1 MKPTGP
7 GRPIVSMVI
16 DGFESVFQISISSQ
30 NLHGSACCAAAV
42 ATRRRTAR
50 PATRA
55 MPQRCRVAALP
66 PRLPGPAH
74 SAVAAARP
82 SLSRRVLPIL
92 PLPPQLA
99 VARLDPQLRR
109 RAAAFPLPG
118 PAGLVVAAALPYRA
132 PPLPCLAHPV
142 VAAMRSPA
150 ARRVPACA
158 VASWILRFQGWS
170 VQPDPPPLHR
180 AAAAAAAAVTPLRR
194 REIIEIGH

>member
-1 MKPTGP
+1 
-7 GRPIVSMVI
+7 
-16 DGFESVFQISISSQ
+16 
-30 NLHGSACCAAAV
+30 
-42 ATRRRTAR
+42 
-50 PATRA
+50 
-55 MPQRCRVAALP
+55 MPQGCRVAALP
-66 PRLPGPAH
+66 LPGPAH
-74 SAVAAARP
+74 SVVAAARL

-92 PLPPQLA
+92 PPPPQPA

-158 VASWILRFQGWS
+158 VASWILRSQGWS